1 MVNTGLFVFLAT
13 EMSPE
18 VPGYVGYPD
27 TECGWTALVGYT
39 DNAIDCAAKASSHSD
54 CLNAGEW
61 ISWNHFNKIC
71 RCANTADRS
80 CDDYRNPNKE
90 VDSYK
95 RISDDS
101 VSTSTTIE
109 TTKESNEFTHYKSE
123 NELFAFF
130 VV

>member
-1 MVNTGLFVFLAT
+1 MKTEGLFVFLAT
-13 EMSPE
+13 QMSPE
-18 VPGYVGYPD
+18 VPGYTGYPG

-39 DNAIDCAAKASSHSD
+39 DNAIDCAMQAAFHPQ

-80 CDDYRNPNKE
+80 CDDHRNANKE

-95 RISDDS
+95 RVADDS
-101 VSTSTTIE
+101 VGTSTTIE
-109 TTKESNEFTHYKSE
+109 TIPESIEFIHHKNENK
-123 NELFAFF
+123 LFED
-130 VV
+130 